1 MSPLGKRR
9 PLGLGLALLI
19 TQASAAPGLSSSFG
33 SNQAEAAAFVVAG
46 GREVVTLGVAGK
58 DLQQARLLGATA
70 AMDGSVV
77 DPVSRLVVFRARGN
91 LGSGLPLAAV
101 APAGGV
107 LKDAGGRGN
116 YQIRD
121 RVERVGGR
129 YLPFTLLRL
138 TTNGPPPRPGTP
150 LLDAGGRV
158 VALAHQPAG
167 KGLFYA
173 LPVEVVRRVLDD
185 SRDGRVSK
193 AWIGL
198 VLNPESGSTKVERV
212 VAGSPAAEAGL
223 RAGDVL
229 TEIGGRRLADYG
241 DAVNAFFLLQPER
254 AVRVKVRRGSAE
266 VMLELVPRS
275 AES

>member
-19 TQASAAPGLSSSFG
+19 SHATAAPGLSSSFG
-33 SNQAEAAAFVVAG
+33 SEQAEAAAFVVAG
-46 GREVVTLGVAGK
+46 GREAVTLGVAGK
-58 DLQQARLLGATA
+58 DLQQARLHGAGA
-70 AMDGSVV
+70 ALDANVV
-77 DPVSRLVVFRARGN
+77 DPVSRLVIFRARGG
-91 LGSGLPLAAV
+91 LGSGLPLAAS

-107 LKDAGGRGN
+107 LKDAGGKGS

-121 RVERVGGR
+121 RVEQVGGR

-138 TTNGPPPRPGTP
+138 TTDGAPPKPGTP

-158 VALAHQPAG
+158 VALTHQSAG

-212 VAGSPAAEAGL
+212 VAGSPAAQAGV

-229 TEIGGRRLADYG
+229 SEIGGRRLSDYG
-241 DAVNAFFLLQPER
+241 DAVNAFYLLQPGR
-254 AVRVKVRRGSAE
+254 PVRVKVRRGSAD
-266 VMLELVPRS
+266 VMLELIPRAARS
-275 AES
+275 